1 MDTCAKLYFSVPEW
15 ASDPLIEDVT
25 RFAAARPCIGIGA
38 LMRRFKVGPIRARY
52 LFEVLDERWVL
63 LGYLRGDRVA
73 RVNPYAWSALY
84 GFMADRDFEKP
95 TRRVCGSWP
104 DKKRLLKSLQK

>member
-15 ASDPLIEDVT
+15 ASDPLIEDAT

-38 LMRRFKVGPIRARY
+38 LMRRFKIGPIRARY

-63 LGYLRGDRVA
+63 LTYLRGDRVA
-73 RVNPYAWSALY
+73 RVNPYAWNALY
-84 GFMADRDFEKP
+84 GFQADKDFVQR
-95 TRRVCGSWP
+95 TRRLLCRGP
-104 DKKRLLKSLQK
+104 DVRINNIA